1 MGPFAIVV
9 LIVAGV
15 SAMTLASHAV
25 RAVSRIWLRHWV
37 EQRLRGAGLAEAY
50 LEQPQRLQLAAGAG
64 ASAVVIGG
72 GAALSLTLR
81 DSPATL
87 GVWLALTTVG
97 VLIAGVAIP
106 RAIGQRWAV
115 PLAPFLL
122 PLLQIVEL
130 LLGIF
135 LLPARALER
144 VLRPELAGTA
154 ANAERDAL
162 EVLLREGEREGV
174 SQPGE
179 REIITGLVEFGDKT
193 LRDVLTLR
201 DQIFALDVR
210 LSPADQAR
218 QMAAAGYSRVPVYSG
233 TIDTVVGMVHVRDV
247 LTSDG
252 GAALPLRVVGTASID
267 RKCSDQLFA
276 MLQNRQHLAL
286 VREGDGPV
294 LGLVTLEDLLEEVVG
309 DIDDEHDDHSPISVP
324 S

>member
-1 MGPFAIVV
+1 MGPFAIAL

-15 SAMTLASHAV
+15 AAMTLASHAV

-37 EQRLRGAGLAEAY
+37 ERRLRGAVLAEAY

-64 ASAVVIGG
+64 AAAVVIAG
-72 GAALSLTLR
+72 GAAMSLTLHNER
-81 DSPATL
+81 ATL
-87 GVWLALTTVG
+87 GVWLTLTSIG

-122 PLLQIVEL
+122 PLLQVVEL
-130 LLGIF
+130 MLGVF
-135 LLPARALER
+135 LMPARALER
-144 VLRPELAGTA
+144 LMRPELAATP
-154 ANAERDAL
+154 ANADRDAL

-174 SQPGE
+174 SLPGE

-193 LRDVLTLR
+193 LRDVLTPR
-201 DQIFALDVR
+201 EEIFALDVR
-210 LSPADQAR
+210 LSHAEQAR

-233 TIDTVVGMVHVRDV
+233 TLDTVVGMVHVRDV
-247 LTSDG
+247 LKSEG
-252 GAALPLRVVGTASID
+252 EEALPMRTVGIASID

-276 MLQNRQHLAL
+276 MLQNRQHLAI

-294 LGLVTLEDLLEEVVG
+294 LGLVTLEDLLEAVVG
-309 DIDDEHDDHSPISVP
+309 DIDDEHDDHHPIPVRA
-324 S
+324 